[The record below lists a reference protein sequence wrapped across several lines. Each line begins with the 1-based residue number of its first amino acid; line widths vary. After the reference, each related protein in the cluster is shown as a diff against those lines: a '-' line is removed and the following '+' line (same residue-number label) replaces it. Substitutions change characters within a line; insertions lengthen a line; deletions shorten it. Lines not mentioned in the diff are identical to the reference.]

1 VNEPLEAAWEAVSQR
16 WDEVPQH
23 DALLGVAAHYG
34 AYAWVAR
41 KYREH
46 GDDAIA
52 KRQLERIRKAAI
64 ATMFATQTRKR
75 EVEKLPFKGS
85 FLVLL
90 LVGILTG
97 VGLVYLQFRQSH
109 VEHTNPP

>member
-1 VNEPLEAAWEAVSQR
+1 VNEPLDVAWEDVTQH
-16 WDEVPQH
+16 WDEVPRH
-23 DALLGVAAHYG
+23 DALLALVAHYG

-46 GDDAIA
+46 GDDPIA
-52 KRQLERIRKAAI
+52 MRQLDRIRKTAI

-75 EVEKLPFKGS
+75 DAEKIPFRGS

-97 VGLVYLQFRQSH
+97 VGLVYLQFRHSHITQSDAR
-109 VEHTNPP
+109 